1 MTSDLWAKYSYERR
15 AWSLNAERSGSGH
28 GHWSTTRKLTDEWR
42 TAFYALG
49 IQNRVKFHSAHIV
62 ASFVQR
68 KPLQDTGNAY
78 GSVKAAID
86 GLVDAGILPGD
97 TPEFVLSLTM
107 MAPQIANRGE
117 VERTTLVLVAERR
130 EHEYCWLCEADRTL
144 SHTAEPDA
152 LA

>member
-1 MTSDLWAKYSYERR
+1 MWAKYSYESRP
-15 AWSLNAERSGSGH
+15 WSLNAERSGSGH
-28 GHWSTTRKLTDEWR
+28 GHWSTTRKLTQEWR

-49 IQNRVKFHSAHIV
+49 LQHRVQFHTAHIV

-68 KPLQDTGNAY
+68 KPLQDKGKAY
-78 GSVKAAID
+78 ASVKAAID

-97 TPEFVLSLTM
+97 TPDIVLSLTM
-107 MAPQIANRGE
+107 MAPQVANRGE
-117 VERTTLVLVAERR
+117 IERTTLVLVAERS

-144 SHTAEPDA
+144 SHRAEPNS